1 MKIKN
6 KDVIDLYL
14 LLKEKEKEFKN
25 DEEKCKLFLNNL
37 SEEDIKIYNY
47 KNKHPEIVINY
58 LKTKK
63 VPKVKLTLKGN
74 DHYCLIRDIK
84 TNNIFLVISDINNK
98 LQILKWSK
106 NCNHSLDK
114 EFNVNEDWINEIFP
128 YLEKRNGNF
137 ELSFEKTEKII
148 GKINNEKIIFKSGIY
163 EI

>member
-1 MKIKN
+1 MRIKN
-6 KDVIDLYL
+6 KNVIDLYL

-37 SEEDIKIYNY
+37 SEKDKKIYNY

-58 LKTKK
+58 LKTKQ
-63 VPKVKLTLKGN
+63 VPKIKFLLKGN

-84 TNNIFLVISDINNK
+84 TNNVFLVISDIENK

-106 NCNHSLDK
+106 NCNHSLNK
-114 EFNVNEDWINEIFP
+114 EFNVNENWINEIFP
-128 YLEKRNGNF
+128 YLEKKKG
-137 ELSFEKTEKII
+137 SFEFSFGKTEKIV